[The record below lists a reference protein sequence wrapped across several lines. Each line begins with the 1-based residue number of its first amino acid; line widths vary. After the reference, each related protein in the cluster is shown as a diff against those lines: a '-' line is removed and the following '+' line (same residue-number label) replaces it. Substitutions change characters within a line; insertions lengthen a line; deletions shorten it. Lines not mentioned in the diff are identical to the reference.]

1 MTFKR
6 THGLSTAFSSSG
18 KDNTAPPAPKGL
30 LGLYMRVKRAV
41 RTALLKRQ
49 GRKLTDS
56 YFRTAE
62 AMGLDP
68 YKDRQPEFQVL
79 KLRQVNEL
87 AAQLRQ
93 LNFGH
98 LQQSSSHTA

>member
-1 MTFKR
+1 MTTKPR
-6 THGLSTAFSSSG
+6 RSLSTAFSLFG
-18 KDNTAPPAPKGL
+18 KDNIAPPASKGL
-30 LGLYMRVKRAV
+30 LGLYLRVKRAV

-68 YKDRQPEFQVL
+68 YKDRQPEFQVQKL
-79 KLRQVNEL
+79 KAVNEL

-98 LQQSSSHTA
+98 IHNNSSR